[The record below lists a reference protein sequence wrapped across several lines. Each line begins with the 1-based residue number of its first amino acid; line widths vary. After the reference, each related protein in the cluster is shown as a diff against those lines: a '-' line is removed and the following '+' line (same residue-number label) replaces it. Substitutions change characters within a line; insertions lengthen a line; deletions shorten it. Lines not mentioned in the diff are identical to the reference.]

1 MSESSSIFKTFM
13 LIYKSRV
20 NILDML
26 DDRGFDTKSLRNY
39 TMNELKSLVVQN
51 NNGKFPNKSEIGP
64 LDIFLKKNN
73 DKGEEEKIYIKYRLD
88 EKFKKT
94 ENLSSQISEIYAN
107 HLNTKDTLIIMNI
120 SRVIVKPT
128 DKDKT
133 DEEYVKMLY
142 LTKGYFVQIYGLENF
157 MFNVSKHAY
166 VSKHIILNNKE
177 IIEMARHFNISNLKN
192 LPEINRYDPQ
202 AKYIGLRPKQV
213 CKIIS
218 KNITNGET
226 VNYRICKN

>member
-1 MSESSSIFKTFM
+1 M

>member
-1 MSESSSIFKTFM
+1 MSELSSIFKTFT
-13 LIYKSRV
+13 LIYKSRI

-26 DDRGFDTKSLRNY
+26 QDRGYDTSSLREF
-39 TMNELKSLVVQN
+39 TENELRSLVVQH

-64 LDIFLKKNN
+64 LDIYLSKKNH
-73 DKGEEEKIYIKYRLD
+73 KGEDEKIYVKYRLD

-107 HLNTKDTLIIMNI
+107 HLSQKDTLIILNI
-120 SRVIVKPT
+120 SRVIIKPT

-133 DEEYVKMLY
+133 DEEFVKMLY
-142 LTKGYFVQIYGLENF
+142 LTKGHFVQIFGLENF
-157 MFNVSKHAY
+157 LFNVSKHRF
-166 VSKHIILNNKE
+166 VSKHIPLTNKE
-177 IIEMARHFNISNLKN
+177 VVEMAKHFNITNLKN
-192 LPEINRYDPQ
+192 LPEIERSDPQ

-213 CKIIS
+213 CKIIV

-226 VNYRICKN
+226 YNYRICKN